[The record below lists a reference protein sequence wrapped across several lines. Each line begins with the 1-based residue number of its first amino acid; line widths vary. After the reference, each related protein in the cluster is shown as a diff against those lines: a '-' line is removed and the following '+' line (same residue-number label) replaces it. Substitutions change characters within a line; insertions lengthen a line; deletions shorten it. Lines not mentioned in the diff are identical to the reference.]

1 MKKFLLISALMFV
14 GAVAAWAQDV
24 IVTRDSRKIEAVV
37 LEISDSEVKYKK
49 QSNPDGP
56 TYVEK
61 TSNIATI
68 VYSNGE
74 VEVFPDAA
82 VQEVVETTSAATGQ
96 PVYAFMGWSGNQ
108 LPKFVYEKVHVPGKK
123 YKKYRYVAVDG
134 SMVLT
139 GGEFWD
145 LIKTYCPEAYKYC
158 RKYHTFVILE
168 CVSIWL
174 GLIPVMIFCICANS
188 AEGKILPTY
197 NNSCATQPLSL
208 SPVEED
214 SDDGAEV
221 ALAIP

>member
-1 MKKFLLISALMFV
+1 
-14 GAVAAWAQDV
+14 
-24 IVTRDSRKIEAVV
+24 TRDSRKIEAVV

-61 TSNIATI
+61 KSNIATI
-68 VYSNGE
+68 VYSNGD

-139 GGEFWD
+139 DGEFED
-145 LIKTYCPEAYKYC
+145 YIKTYCPEAYKYH
-158 RKYHTFVILE
+158 RRAVTFLVLE
-168 CVSIWL
+168 CVSILL
-174 GLIPVMIFCICANS
+174 GLIPVIIFACCGIS
-188 AEGKILPTY
+188 ASHNILPTY

-208 SPVEED
+208 NPMEED